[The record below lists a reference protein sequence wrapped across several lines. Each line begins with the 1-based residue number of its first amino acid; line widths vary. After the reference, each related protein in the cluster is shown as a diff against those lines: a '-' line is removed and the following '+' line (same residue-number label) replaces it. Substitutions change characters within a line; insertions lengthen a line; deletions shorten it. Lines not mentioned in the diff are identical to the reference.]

1 MESIAAALS
10 VLLTNTSHIH
20 DASDVVALANTLSRR
35 LPQDTVSDLHRLTLD
50 HIWSTM
56 PPQHFPSPPPPE
68 GNREQKQQMLD
79 LLHKW
84 ALSTSIQRALT
95 TQMSFAR
102 GQPASIT
109 YQNSWLLLSLRHTLF
124 LSMMATNNSSSE
136 PGSADVPITLF
147 AAVEWVLDF
156 LGELLDELIRIS
168 GQADAGL
175 TIDEVARNIS
185 E

>member
-1 MESIAAALS
+1 
-10 VLLTNTSHIH
+10 
-20 DASDVVALANTLSRR
+20 
-35 LPQDTVSDLHRLTLD
+35 
-50 HIWSTM
+50 
-56 PPQHFPSPPPPE
+56 
-68 GNREQKQQMLD
+68 
-79 LLHKW
+79 
-84 ALSTSIQRALT
+84 
-95 TQMSFAR
+95 
-102 GQPASIT
+102 
-109 YQNSWLLLSLRHTLF
+109 
-124 LSMMATNNSSSE
+124 MMATNNSSSE